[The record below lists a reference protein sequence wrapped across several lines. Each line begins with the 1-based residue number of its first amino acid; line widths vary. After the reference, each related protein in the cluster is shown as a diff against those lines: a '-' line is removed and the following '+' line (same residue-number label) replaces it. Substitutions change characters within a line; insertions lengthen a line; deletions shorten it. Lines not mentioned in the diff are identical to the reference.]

1 MSKESKKSA
10 ITIDGTQYALE
21 DLSANARS
29 QIVNLRVTDQE
40 IARLQ
45 TQLAIAQT
53 ARAAYAR
60 TLGAALA
67 DPKAPATKLGSQNWG
82 QSLIKGQ
89 IGL

>member
-1 MSKESKKSA
+1 MTNTNTNTNTNTQKIK
-10 ITIDGTQYALE
+10 IDGVDYALA
-21 DLSANARS
+21 DLSAEARG
-29 QIVNLRVTDQE
+29 QLMNVQVTDQE

-67 DPKAPATKLGSQNWG
+67 DPKAPATKLAKLGSESN
-82 QSLIKGQ
+82 
-89 IGL
+89 